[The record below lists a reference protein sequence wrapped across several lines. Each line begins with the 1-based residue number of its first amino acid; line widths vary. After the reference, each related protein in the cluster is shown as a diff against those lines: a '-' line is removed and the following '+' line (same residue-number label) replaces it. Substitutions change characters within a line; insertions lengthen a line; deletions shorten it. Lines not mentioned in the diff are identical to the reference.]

1 MNHLNTS
8 KSAQD
13 VAKKCLDV
21 NRPINEDTWHFT
33 GLNTQ
38 LFTWSIYKLT
48 TTIYQKLILFNY
60 YKSSPSFNKQEHILK
75 SKLTMARFPSNQ
87 VEFANCYTQ

>member
-38 LFTWSIYKLT
+38 LTSHGQYINLQQRFIKNWFCSIIT
-48 TTIYQKLILFNY
+48 NHPHHLI
-60 YKSSPSFNKQEHILK
+60 NKNTYLK
-75 SKLTMARFPSNQ
+75 VN
-87 VEFANCYTQ
+87 